1 MSDIADEAADLE
13 SFNNDL
19 AVKNRP
25 IPAPRSPVC
34 LNADC
39 GEPSLEGTSY
49 CSRECRQDHE
59 KELWAAKN
67 RRAA

>member
-1 MSDIADEAADLE
+1 MADIADEAADLE

-25 IPAPRSPVC
+25 IPAPRSEIC
-34 LNADC
+34 RNGDC

-49 CSRECRQDHE
+49 CSKECCEDHAR
-59 KELWAAKN
+59 ELWAQRQRKVA
-67 RRAA
+67 

>member
-25 IPAPRSPVC
+25 MPAPRSPVC

-39 GEPSLEGTSY
+39 SESSLEGTSY
-49 CSRECRQDHE
+49 CSKECCEVHE
-59 KELWAAKN
+59 RELWAQKN

>member
-1 MSDIADEAADLE
+1 MCDEIDAASDLE
-13 SFNNDL
+13 ILNTEIAL
-19 AVKNRP
+19 ANRP

-39 GEPSLEGTSY
+39 GEPSLDGASY
-49 CSRECRQDHE
+49 CSKECCEDHAR
-59 KELWAAKN
+59 ELWAAKN

>member
-13 SFNNDL
+13 SFDNDL
-19 AVKNRP
+19 AVNNRP

-39 GEPSLEGTSY
+39 GEPSLEGISY
-49 CSRECRQDHE
+49 CSKECCEDHAR
-59 KELWAAKN
+59 ELWAQRHRKVA
-67 RRAA
+67 

>member
-19 AVKNRP
+19 AFKNRP
-25 IPAPRSPVC
+25 IPAPRPPVC

-49 CSRECRQDHE
+49 CSSECREDHE
-59 KELWAAKN
+59 KELWAQRHRKVA
-67 RRAA
+67 

>member
-1 MSDIADEAADLE
+1 MCDEIDAASDLE
-13 SFNNDL
+13 ILNTEIAL
-19 AVKNRP
+19 ANRP

-49 CSRECRQDHE
+49 CSSECREDHE
-59 KELWAAKN
+59 KELWAQRHRKVA
-67 RRAA
+67 